1 MRRRA
6 ALAAALALLLV
17 PLVRAT
23 DDTTL
28 PVVDDLQALG
38 AASARAGIP
47 VVVLFSTPGC
57 PYCQEVRQNYLA
69 PRLAE
74 QGRRAAPEYLLRE
87 IDITSRRPIG
97 TIDGHPVTEAQF
109 AARYG
114 IGLAPVLIAFD
125 GRWRPLGNPLVG
137 LDRAGFYE
145 SYVERL
151 IGEARTRKA
160 TR

>member
-1 MRRRA
+1 MHRRA

-17 PLVRAT
+17 PLARAT
-23 DDTTL
+23 EETTL

-47 VVVLFSTPGC
+47 IVVLFSLPGC
-57 PYCQEVRQNYLA
+57 PYCLEVRQNYLA

-74 QGRRAAPEYLLRE
+74 QSRRAAPEYLLRE

-97 TIDGHPVTEAQF
+97 TIDGRPVTEAQF
-109 AARYG
+109 AARHG
-114 IGLAPVLIAFD
+114 VGLAPVLMAFD
-125 GRWRPLGNPLVG
+125 SRWRPLGEPLVG

-151 IGEARTRKA
+151 IGEARAPKA
-160 TR
+160 SR